1 MTAFYKI
8 ISFVFHP
15 IFFSTLGTLLYFI
28 ISPQYI
34 PDKYKKI
41 IIAVIFISTC
51 ILPLFLLIILKKLK
65 LIQSFKLKTIEERKF
80 PILFLIILT
89 FMLGKMLLSTKIVSI
104 LGLSFYGGSIAFII
118 VFLLFSYN
126 IKTSLHTLGIGSL
139 IGLIIVMS
147 IEYQIN
153 LTVLITIS
161 TITFGLIATSRLKL
175 NAHQPKEVYLGVF
188 LGIITQLISY
198 QFL

>member
-15 IFFSTLGTLLYFI
+15 IFFSTLGALLYFI

-34 PDKYKKI
+34 PEKYKKI
-41 IIAVIFISTC
+41 IIAVIFISTY

-80 PILFLIILT
+80 LVLFLIVLT
-89 FMLGKMLLSTKIVSI
+89 FMLGKMLLSTKIVSL

-118 VFLLFSYN
+118 VFLLFSFN

-153 LTVLITIS
+153 LTVLIAIL
-161 TITFGLIATSRLKL
+161 IIVFGLLATSRLKL

-188 LGIITQLISY
+188 LGLITQLISY

>member
-153 LTVLITIS
+153 LTVLITIL
-161 TITFGLIATSRLKL
+161 TIVFGLLATSRLKL

>member
-139 IGLIIVMS
+139 IGLIMVMS

>member
-51 ILPLFLLIILKKLK
+51 VLPLFLLIILKKLK

-118 VFLLFSYN
+118 IFLLFSFN

-139 IGLIIVMS
+139 IGLIMVMS

-153 LTVLITIS
+153 LTLLTTIL
-161 TITFGLIATSRLKL
+161 TIAFGFIATSRLKL

-188 LGIITQLISY
+188 LGIITQFLSY